1 MIKKI
6 LIGIAALILIFL
18 IVVALQAGPFKISRS
33 ATVSAAP
40 AAVFEQV
47 NDFHKWDA
55 WSPWAKLDPAMK
67 TTFEGPASG
76 EGSTYGWTGDSKVG
90 EGKMTVVKSQS
101 PELVVIRLE
110 FIKPMAQ
117 VSMTE
122 FNFKPEGQG
131 TAVTWSMSGTN
142 NFIGKAFCMFMNMEK
157 IIGPDF
163 EKGLAELK
171 TVAEKK

>member
-1 MIKKI
+1 
-6 LIGIAALILIFL
+6 
-18 IVVALQAGPFKISRS
+18 
-33 ATVSAAP
+33 
-40 AAVFEQV
+40 
-47 NDFHKWDA
+47 
-55 WSPWAKLDPAMK
+55 
-67 TTFEGPASG
+67 
-76 EGSTYGWTGDSKVG
+76 
-90 EGKMTVVKSQS
+90 
-101 PELVVIRLE
+101 
-110 FIKPMAQ
+110 MAQ